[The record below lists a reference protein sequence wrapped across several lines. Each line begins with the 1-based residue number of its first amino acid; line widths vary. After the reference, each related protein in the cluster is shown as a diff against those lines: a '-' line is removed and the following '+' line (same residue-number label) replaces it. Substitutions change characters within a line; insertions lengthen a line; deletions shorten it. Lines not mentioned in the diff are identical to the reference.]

1 MKQTLH
7 TSRRAFKLAL
17 LCLMAFVTWGGNYCI
32 AQETAYK
39 TLSFP
44 DGNSKG
50 VNLYTETWSAT
61 ISGFTWEIANFNN
74 NSNAWTFIKAGRQ
87 KYASVATIDNT
98 TPFDK
103 AIGKIVVE
111 VKDDVDAGLVNS
123 ICLQVASDAG
133 FSNVIE
139 TVELKSYKKTDFVFN
154 VSAPQ
159 ANLYY
164 RLKFDLKKGS
174 TKSKKNGFVQVNKVE
189 YYEDASN
196 KTATSLSFD
205 APSYEISKD
214 QTLQQL
220 PTLKAGEQTLFGKT
234 ITWSSDNKDV
244 ATVDANGTVTGVG
257 LGKANITAKF
267 AGDDTYKT
275 STASYEIKVKG
286 APELSFPEPSY
297 NIIAN
302 EPFAAPKLTKSPAD
316 VVVTY
321 SSSDEKVATV
331 EPSTGEVSIVGAGTA
346 KITATSQV
354 TDVYEVASASYDLV
368 VTKFTPALSFPQT
381 SYTIKMG
388 DAFAPKLEGLPEGV
402 TPAYTSSN
410 EEVATVDAATGEVKV
425 VGVGTT
431 TITVTSP
438 NTDIYKEAT
447 ASYELTVKLATSK
460 EVTIDFSTFGYT
472 NLQKVT
478 EVSQDGITMTIAKG
492 SGMTDPQW
500 IENGKTLRFYD
511 KNTLKIASKN
521 RIKKVHFFFY
531 TKKSEVSETNPTYDA
546 GDFQFLD
553 AGKNEGELDLS
564 ACNTKEVI
572 LTFSGKVFY
581 TKMVVTTDVSV
592 GTITIATPEGFGTY
606 YNSNSYILPEGL
618 TAFGY
623 KEASADGTLVKTEE
637 FTGGEVVPAG
647 AALVVKGN
655 TGDYECY
662 ATDQVATKTLN
673 GNLLKGVAKATTVE
687 KKEGFKRY
695 VLTTVN
701 NVLGF
706 YRTKSGN
713 IKVPANR
720 AYLELTKAQAQAVSF
735 FQLDGET
742 TGIENATATTKEAPK
757 AIYTL
762 SGVRLK
768 ATTTKGLPAGAY
780 VVNGKVVIVK

>member
-1 MKQTLH
+1 
-7 TSRRAFKLAL
+7 
-17 LCLMAFVTWGGNYCI
+17 MAFVTWGGNYCI

-44 DGNSKG
+44 DDNK
-50 VNLYTETWSAT
+50 NNNKLSAYDK
-61 ISGFTWEIANFNN
+61 SWIAKIGDFSWKITNFNN
-74 NSNAWTFIKAGRQ
+74 YNWNNSWTYIKAGS
-87 KYASVATIDNT
+87 KKGESVATIDNT

-103 AIGKIVVE
+103 AIGKIVVGVE
-111 VKDDVDAGLVNS
+111 KDVEARFVNS
-123 ICLQVASDAG
+123 ICLQVASDAN

-139 TVELKSYKKTDFVFN
+139 TVKLIYYKKTDFVFN

-164 RLKFDLKKGS
+164 RLKFDLKQGS
-174 TKSKKNGFVQVNKVE
+174 GNGFVQINKVE
-189 YYEDASN
+189 YYEDVSN

-205 APSYEISKD
+205 APSYTISKD
-214 QTLQQL
+214 QTLTKL
-220 PTLKAGEQTLFGKT
+220 PTLKADEKPLSGKT
-234 ITWSSDNKDV
+234 ITWSSDNENV
-244 ATVDANGTVTGVG
+244 ATVDVNGTVTGVAAG
-257 LGKANITAKF
+257 NAKITAKF

-275 STASYEIKVKG
+275 STASYEIIVKG
-286 APELSFPEPSY
+286 APS
-297 NIIAN
+297 
-302 EPFAAPKLTKSPAD
+302 
-316 VVVTY
+316 
-321 SSSDEKVATV
+321 
-331 EPSTGEVSIVGAGTA
+331 
-346 KITATSQV
+346 
-354 TDVYEVASASYDLV
+354 
-368 VTKFTPALSFPQT
+368 LSFPQT
-381 SYTIKMG
+381 SYTVEMG
-388 DAFAPKLEGLPEGV
+388 DVFSTPKLEGLPEGV
-402 TPAYTSSN
+402 TSAYTSSN
-410 EEVATVDAATGEVKV
+410 KEVATVDAATGEVKI

-438 NTDIYKEAT
+438 NTGIYEMAT

-472 NLQKVT
+472 NGQNVT
-478 EVSQDGITMTIAKG
+478 EVSQNGITMTLAKG
-492 SGMTDPQW
+492 SGKTDPQW
-500 IENGKTLRFYD
+500 IENGKALRFYD

-531 TKKSEVSETNPTYDA
+531 TTDKSQESETNPTYDA

-553 AGKNEGELDLS
+553 AGKTEGELDLS
-564 ACNTKEVI
+564 ACNTKEVT

-581 TKMVVTTDVSV
+581 TKMIVTTDVSV

-623 KEASADGTLVKTEE
+623 TKANTNGTLVKTEE
-637 FTGGEVVPAG
+637 FTGGDVVPAG

-655 TGDYECY
+655 TGNYECY
-662 ATDQVATKTLN
+662 ATDQAATKTLE
-673 GNLLKGVAKATTVE
+673 GNLLKGVAKATTIE
-687 KKEGFKRY
+687 KTEGFKRY

-720 AYLELTKAQAQAVSF
+720 AYLELTEAQAQAVSF

-768 ATTTKGLPAGAY
+768 VTTTKGLPAGAY

>member
-44 DGNSKG
+44 DDNRNNNNKYSSYEKSWTAKIGDFS
-50 VNLYTETWSAT
+50 
-61 ISGFTWEIANFNN
+61 WEIANFNN
-74 NSNAWTFIKAGRQ
+74 NNWNNWTFIKAGRQ

-164 RLKFDLKKGS
+164 RLKFDLKKGD
-174 TKSKKNGFVQVNKVE
+174 KKKNGFLQVNKVE
-189 YYEDASN
+189 YYEDVSN

-205 APSYEISKD
+205 APSYTISKD
-214 QTLQQL
+214 QTLTKL
-220 PTLKAGEQTLFGKT
+220 PTLKADEKPLSGKT
-234 ITWSSDNKDV
+234 ITWSSDNEKV
-244 ATVDANGTVTGVG
+244 ATVDANGTVTGVAAG
-257 LGKANITAKF
+257 NAKITAKF

-275 STASYEIKVKG
+275 STASYEIIVKG
-286 APELSFPEPSY
+286 APSLSFPE
-297 NIIAN
+297 
-302 EPFAAPKLTKSPAD
+302 K
-316 VVVTY
+316 
-321 SSSDEKVATV
+321 
-331 EPSTGEVSIVGAGTA
+331 
-346 KITATSQV
+346 
-354 TDVYEVASASYDLV
+354 
-368 VTKFTPALSFPQT
+368 
-381 SYTIKMG
+381 SYTIEMG
-388 DAFAPKLEGLPEGV
+388 DAFSTPKLEGLPEGV

-410 EEVATVDAATGEVKV
+410 KEVAIVDAATGEVKI

-438 NTDIYKEAT
+438 ETGIYEGAT

-472 NLQKVT
+472 DQQKVT
-478 EVSQDGITMTIAKG
+478 EVSQDGITMTLENG
-492 SGMTDPQW
+492 SGYDPQW
-500 IENGKTLRFYD
+500 INDSKTLRFYN
-511 KNTLKIASKN
+511 KNTLKIASNN

-531 TKKSEVSETNPTYDA
+531 TKRSEVSEVNPTYDA

-553 AGKNEGELDLS
+553 AGKTEGELDLS
-564 ACNTKEVI
+564 ACNTKEVT

-581 TKMVVTTDVSV
+581 TKMVVTTELPASV
-592 GTITIATPEGFGTY
+592 GTINIATEEGFGTFY
-606 YNSNSYILPEGL
+606 TDKNYVLPQGL

-623 KEASADGTLVKTEE
+623 TSIDGNNTLTKSVEYVA
-637 FTGGEVVPAG
+637 GDIVPANT
-647 AALVVKGN
+647 AVVVKGAKGSYNYYN
-655 TGDYECY
+655 TEE
-662 ATDQVATKTLN
+662 VATKTIEK
-673 GNLLKGVAKATTVE
+673 NLLKGVTTDTRIEAKSGV
-687 KKEGFKRY
+687 KRY
-695 VLTTVN
+695 ILTRADDGI
-701 NVLGF
+701 LAF
-706 YRTKSGN
+706 YRTNTGN
-713 IKVPANR
+713 INVKANR
-720 AYLELTKAQAQAVSF
+720 AYLEVPTAMAVASF
-735 FQLDGET
+735 SLEGSA
-742 TGIENATATTKEAPK
+742 TGINNVVTTAAKQG
-757 AIYTL
+757 IYTI
-762 SGVRLK
+762 SGVRLN
-768 ATTTKGLPAGAY
+768 ATTTKELPAGIY
-780 VVNGKVVIVK
+780 IVDGKKVIVK

>member
-1 MKQTLH
+1 
-7 TSRRAFKLAL
+7 
-17 LCLMAFVTWGGNYCI
+17 MAFVTWGGNYCI

-44 DGNSKG
+44 DDDKNSNG
-50 VNLYTETWSAT
+50 
-61 ISGFTWEIANFNN
+61 ISSYEKSWTAKIGDFSWKITNFNN
-74 NSNAWTFIKAGRQ
+74 NNWKNSWTYIKAGS
-87 KYASVATIDNT
+87 KKFASVATIDNT

-103 AIGKIVVE
+103 AIGKIVVGVE
-111 VKDDVDAGLVNS
+111 KDVEARFVNS
-123 ICLQVASDAG
+123 ICLQVASDAN

-139 TVELKSYKKTDFVFN
+139 TVKLIYYKKTDFVFN

-164 RLKFDLKKGS
+164 RLKFDLKQGS
-174 TKSKKNGFVQVNKVE
+174 GNGFVQINKVE

-196 KTATSLSFD
+196 KTATFLSFD
-205 APSYEISKD
+205 APSYTISKD
-214 QTLQQL
+214 QTFTKL
-220 PTLKAGEQTLFGKT
+220 PTLKAGEQTLSDKT
-234 ITWSSDNKDV
+234 ITWSSDNDKV
-244 ATVDANGTVTGVG
+244 ATVDAATGTVTGVAAG
-257 LGKANITAKF
+257 NAKITAKF
-267 AGDDTYKT
+267 AGDDEYET
-275 STASYEIKVKG
+275 STASYEIIVKG
-286 APELSFPEPSY
+286 APS
-297 NIIAN
+297 
-302 EPFAAPKLTKSPAD
+302 
-316 VVVTY
+316 
-321 SSSDEKVATV
+321 
-331 EPSTGEVSIVGAGTA
+331 
-346 KITATSQV
+346 
-354 TDVYEVASASYDLV
+354 
-368 VTKFTPALSFPQT
+368 LSFPQT
-381 SYTIKMG
+381 SYTVEMG
-388 DAFAPKLEGLPEGV
+388 DVFSTPKLEGLPEGV
-402 TPAYTSSN
+402 TSAYTSSN
-410 EEVATVDAATGEVKV
+410 KEVATVDAATGEVKI

-438 NTDIYKEAT
+438 NTGIYEMAT

-472 NLQKVT
+472 NGQNVT
-478 EVSQDGITMTIAKG
+478 EVSQNGITMTLAKG
-492 SGMTDPQW
+492 SGKTDPQW
-500 IENGKTLRFYD
+500 IENGKALRFYD

-531 TKKSEVSETNPTYDA
+531 TTDKSQESETNPTYDA

-553 AGKNEGELDLS
+553 AGKTEGELDLS
-564 ACNTKEVI
+564 ACNTKEVT

-581 TKMVVTTDVSV
+581 TKMIVTTDVSV
-592 GTITIATPEGFGTY
+592 GTITIAAPEGFGTY

-623 KEASADGTLVKTEE
+623 TKANTNGTLVKTDV
-637 FTGGEVVPAG
+637 FNGGDVVPAN

-655 TGDYECY
+655 EGEYECY
-662 ATDQVATKTLN
+662 ATDQVATKTLE

-687 KKEGFKRY
+687 KTEGIKRY

-701 NVLGF
+701 GVLGF
-706 YRTKSGN
+706 YQTKSGN

-768 ATTTKGLPAGAY
+768 ATTTQGLPAGAY

>member
-1 MKQTLH
+1 
-7 TSRRAFKLAL
+7 
-17 LCLMAFVTWGGNYCI
+17 MAFVTWGGNYCI

>member
-44 DGNSKG
+44 DDNK
-50 VNLYTETWSAT
+50 NNNKLSAYDK
-61 ISGFTWEIANFNN
+61 SWIAKIGDFSWKITNFNN
-74 NSNAWTFIKAGRQ
+74 NNWGWTHIRAGRE
-87 KYASVATIDNT
+87 KVASVATIDNT

-103 AIGKIVVE
+103 AIGKIVVD
-111 VKDDVDAGLVNS
+111 VLQDVDAGLVNS

-139 TVELKSYKKTDFVFN
+139 TIELKSYKKTDFVFN

-164 RLKFDLKKGS
+164 RLKFNLKEGS
-174 TKSKKNGFVQVNKVE
+174 TKKKKNGFVQINKVE
-189 YYEDASN
+189 YYEDVSN
-196 KTATSLSFD
+196 KTATSLSFA
-205 APSYEISKD
+205 APSYTISKD
-214 QTLQQL
+214 QKYQQL
-220 PTLKAGEQTLFGKT
+220 PNLKAGEETLSDKT
-234 ITWSSDNKDV
+234 ITWSSDNENV
-244 ATVDANGTVTGVG
+244 ATVDATGTVTGVAA
-257 LGKANITAKF
+257 GKANITATF
-267 AGDDTYKT
+267 AGDEAYKT
-275 STASYEIKVKG
+275 STASYEIIVKG
-286 APELSFPEPSY
+286 APSLSFPEKSY
-297 NIIAN
+297 
-302 EPFAAPKLTKSPAD
+302 
-316 VVVTY
+316 
-321 SSSDEKVATV
+321 TV
-331 EPSTGEVSIVGAGTA
+331 E
-346 KITATSQV
+346 
-354 TDVYEVASASYDLV
+354 
-368 VTKFTPALSFPQT
+368 
-381 SYTIKMG
+381 MG
-388 DAFAPKLEGLPEGV
+388 DAFSTPKLNGLPEGV

-410 EEVATVDAATGEVKV
+410 EEVATVDAATGEVTI

-438 NTDIYKEAT
+438 ETGIYEGAT
-447 ASYELTVKLATSK
+447 TSYELTVKLATSK
-460 EVTIDFSTFGYT
+460 
-472 NLQKVT
+472 KVT
-478 EVSQDGITMTIAKG
+478 FDYSLADCDDTNGTVTLTYDEGGSTNPPKWYSDKTNGNAK
-492 SGMTDPQW
+492 
-500 IENGKTLRFYD
+500 RFYG
-511 KNTLKIASKN
+511 KNKLTITAKN
-521 RIKKVHFFFY
+521 RIRNIQFVCVPADGKKIY
-531 TKKSEVSETNPTYDA
+531 DITTENTKLSA
-546 GDFQFLD
+546 GVY
-553 AGKNEGELDLS
+553 NVENNTWDLS
-564 ACNTKEVI
+564 GANEKEVTFES
-572 LTFSGKVFY
+572 TFSTGQFRIQKII
-581 TKMVVTTDVSV
+581 VTTDVSV

-623 KEASADGTLVKTEE
+623 TTANTDGTLVKTEE
-637 FTGGEVVPAG
+637 FTGGDVVPAG

-655 TGDYECY
+655 TGEYECY
-662 ATDQVATKTLN
+662 ATDQAATKTLE
-673 GNLLKGVAKATTVE
+673 GNLLKGVAKATTIE
-687 KKEGFKRY
+687 KTEGIKRY
-695 VLTTVN
+695 VLTKVN

-706 YRTKSGN
+706 YQTQSGN

-720 AYLELTKAQAQAVSF
+720 AYLELKEAQAQAVSF

>member
-1 MKQTLH
+1 
-7 TSRRAFKLAL
+7 
-17 LCLMAFVTWGGNYCI
+17 MAFVTWGGNYCI

-44 DGNSKG
+44 DDNKNNNHAGA
-50 VNLYTETWSAT
+50 YTETWTAKIGNFSWKIT
-61 ISGFTWEIANFNN
+61 NFNN
-74 NSNAWTFIKAGRQ
+74 NSWNNNWTYIKAGRQ
-87 KYASVATIDNT
+87 KVASVAKIDNT

-139 TVELKSYKKTDFVFN
+139 TVELKSYKMTDFVFN

-164 RLKFDLKKGS
+164 RLKFDLKKGD
-174 TKSKKNGFVQVNKVE
+174 KKKNGFLQVNKVE
-189 YYEDASN
+189 YYEDVSN

-205 APSYEISKD
+205 ASSYTISKD
-214 QTLQQL
+214 QTLTKL
-220 PTLKAGEQTLFGKT
+220 PTLKADEKPLFGKN
-234 ITWSSDNKDV
+234 ITWSSDNENV
-244 ATVDANGTVTGVG
+244 ATVDANGTVTGVAAG
-257 LGKANITAKF
+257 NAKITAKF

-275 STASYEIKVKG
+275 STASYEIIVKG
-286 APELSFPEPSY
+286 APSLSFPEKSY
-297 NIIAN
+297 
-302 EPFAAPKLTKSPAD
+302 
-316 VVVTY
+316 
-321 SSSDEKVATV
+321 TV
-331 EPSTGEVSIVGAGTA
+331 E
-346 KITATSQV
+346 
-354 TDVYEVASASYDLV
+354 
-368 VTKFTPALSFPQT
+368 
-381 SYTIKMG
+381 MG
-388 DAFAPKLEGLPEGV
+388 DAFSEPTLQGLPTGV
-402 TPAYTSSN
+402 TAKYSSSN
-410 EEVATVDAATGEVKV
+410 ADVATVDESTGKV
-425 VGVGTT
+425 QIVGVGTT
-431 TITVTSP
+431 TIKAVS
-438 NTDIYKEAT
+438 EAKDVYEAAE
-447 ASYELTVKLATSK
+447 ASYELTVNRASSKKVEFDLSTFGFENGK
-460 EVTIDFSTFGYT
+460 EVTGVK
-472 NLQKVT
+472 L
-478 EVSQDGITMTIAKG
+478 EGITMTFDAN
-492 SGMTDPQW
+492 SGISPKWYTTG
-500 IENGKTLRFYD
+500 NAVRFYANNILTISSVSRIKSVEFICSPEKETEKVKYIASENTKLSAGVYNNKNHTWD
-511 KNTLKIASKN
+511 LSGTNEKVITLKNTLSSGHFRIQKI
-521 RIKKVHFFFY
+521 I
-531 TKKSEVSETNPTYDA
+531 
-546 GDFQFLD
+546 
-553 AGKNEGELDLS
+553 
-564 ACNTKEVI
+564 
-572 LTFSGKVFY
+572 
-581 TKMVVTTDVSV
+581 VTTELPTSV
-592 GTITIATPEGFGTY
+592 GTITIAAPEGFGTY

-623 KEASADGTLVKTEE
+623 KEANTDGTLVKTEE
-637 FTGGEVVPAG
+637 FTGGDVVPAN

-655 TGDYECY
+655 EGDYECY
-662 ATDQVATKTLN
+662 ATDQVATKTLE

-687 KKEGFKRY
+687 KAEGFKRY

-720 AYLELTKAQAQAVSF
+720 AYLELTEAQAQAVSF